1 MKYNP
6 AIHNRRSYRL
16 QGFDYANERA
26 YFLTLNT
33 KDRSRLFGK
42 IENGKMILNE
52 TGKIAYQCWVE
63 IPKHF
68 PHAQIH
74 AFIIMPDHIHG
85 IIEIKE
91 YVGNGRIGLFESPE
105 KTIGSIV
112 RGYKIGV
119 TKWMRHNTSIYEVWQ
134 SGYYDRIIRNFKAF
148 CAITDYINENPR
160 NWKET

>member
-6 AIHNRRSYRL
+6 AIHNRQSYRL
-16 QGFDYANERA
+16 HGFDYASERS

-33 KDRSRLFGK
+33 KNRQHLFGK
-42 IENGKMILNE
+42 IVDGKMILNDA
-52 TGKIAYQCWVE
+52 GIVAHQCWLD

-74 AFIIMPDHIHG
+74 AFVIMPDHIHG
-85 IIEIKE
+85 IIELKE
-91 YVGNGRIGLFESPE
+91 YKGNGRIGLFESPE

-119 TKWMRHNTSIYEVWQ
+119 TKWMRNNTVVYEVWQ
-134 SGYYDRIIRNFKAF
+134 RGYYDHIIRNFMAF
-148 CAITDYINENPR
+148 CRITDYIFDNPR
-160 NWKET
+160 KWKE